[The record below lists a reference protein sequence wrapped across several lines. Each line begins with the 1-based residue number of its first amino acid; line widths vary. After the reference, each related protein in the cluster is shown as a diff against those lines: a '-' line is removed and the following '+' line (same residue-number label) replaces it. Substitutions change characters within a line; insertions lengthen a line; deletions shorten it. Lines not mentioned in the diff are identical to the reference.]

1 MGRQSLKAG
10 FDYRRIKAAGHDAND
25 AAGNYSF
32 NGIFSKSAP
41 TGSGTGGADM
51 ADLLLGYPSSGNIYT
66 STKLTDYADYYGFFV
81 HDDFRVTSK
90 LTLNVGLRLEHE
102 VGLREFNNGMVVNF
116 DGTAAN
122 PLAANVTD
130 TSPNAVVQYPAT
142 NQRPPLANTLS
153 A

>member
-10 FDYRRIKAAGHDAND
+10 FDYRRIKAAGNDAND

-66 STKLTDYADYYGFFV
+66 STKLTDYADYYGFFI

-90 LTLNVGLRLEHE
+90 LTLNIGLRLDPAID
-102 VGLREFNNGMVVNF
+102 LRESNNAIRV
-116 DGTAAN
+116 
-122 PLAANVTD
+122 
-130 TSPNAVVQYPAT
+130 
-142 NQRPPLANTLS
+142 
-153 A
+153 